1 MIKIF
6 DGICCLKNVGKKR
19 EQQYN
24 KLGIYSINDLLWHI
38 PRGYIDFTSSV
49 LISELK
55 PDELFAVK
63 AMVLSKSA
71 TRLRANLNMYT
82 IRAADGRQEIDIKL
96 FNLFYTFNQ
105 IKIGGEYVFFG
116 RVTKVGRFAEM
127 NLIDYESTL
136 HELRM
141 RPIYRLTAGLSS
153 KIVAL
158 NVAEALTLLQ
168 QVSDYMPLKFCR
180 ELNLAT
186 FEYAMKNMHFPK
198 NKEALKVAGQRLA
211 MDELIMFNIG
221 LLKQRV
227 VNEQTNKVIIK
238 NANLNEFLQTVDFE
252 PTNAQLKVIDKIF
265 GDMKQGKAMNR
276 LVQGD
281 VGCGKTFVA
290 AAAIFAVCKSGFQA
304 AVMVP
309 TELLALQHY
318 NYLDNILKKLGIKV
332 ECICSAKKAKE
343 KRDIALRLQ
352 LGEIDCLVG
361 THALLSD
368 YVEFFNLGLVI
379 TDEQHKFGV
388 KQREKLSNKG
398 QNPHTLVMSA
408 TPIPRTLA
416 MIMYDNLDISV
427 IDEMPKTR
435 IPIKTYLVDS
445 SYRARVYS
453 FIKKELACGHQCYI
467 ICPLIEQDEL
477 EEETSKENKAAIKY
491 AEELKR
497 GAFKDYEVA
506 CIHGKQTSEQKDR
519 IMEEFK
525 QNKLQ
530 VLVST
535 TVIEVGI
542 DIANA
547 TVMLIENAD
556 CFGLAQ
562 LHQLRGRIGRG
573 ALQSYC
579 VLLSDVKTQ
588 KVKERLAFMCRHNNG
603 FEIAEYDL
611 KSRGPG
617 EFLGTKQHGAFNF
630 KTARFMQDINGL
642 LTAKNIAKE
651 ILKADGL
658 LKQERNSYIKTYLE
672 QKLVN
677 N

>member
-1 MIKIF
+1 MMKIF

-55 PDELFAVK
+55 PGELFAVK
-63 AMVLSKSA
+63 AIVLSKSA
-71 TRLRANLNMYT
+71 TKLRANLNMYT
-82 IRAADGRQEIDIKL
+82 IRAADGRREIDIKL

-116 RVTKVGRFAEM
+116 RVTKVGRFTEM
-127 NLIDYESTL
+127 NFMDYESTL

-141 RPIYRLTAGLSS
+141 RPIYSLTAGLSS

-158 NVAEALTLLQ
+158 NVAEALTFLQ
-168 QVSDYMPLKFCR
+168 QVPDFMPLKFCR
-180 ELNLAT
+180 GLNLAT
-186 FEYAMKNMHFPK
+186 FEYAMKNIHFPK
-198 NKEALKVAGQRLA
+198 NKEVLEVAGQRLA
-211 MDELIMFNIG
+211 TDELVMFNIG

-227 VNEQTNKVIIK
+227 ADEQTNKIIIK
-238 NANLNEFLQTVDFE
+238 DVNLNEFLQTVDFE
-252 PTNAQLKVIDKIF
+252 PTNAQLKVIDEIF

-304 AVMVP
+304 AVMAP

-318 NYLDNILKKLGIKV
+318 DYLNNILKKLGIKV
-332 ECICSAKKAKE
+332 ECICGAKKVKE
-343 KRDIALRLQ
+343 KREIALKLH

-427 IDEMPKTR
+427 INEMPKTR

-445 SYRARVYS
+445 SYRARIYS
-453 FIKKELACGHQCYI
+453 FIKKELDCGHQCYI
-467 ICPLIEQDEL
+467 ICPLIEQEEL
-477 EEETSKENKAAIKY
+477 EEATSKASKAAIKY
-491 AEELKR
+491 AEELKK
-497 GAFKDYEVA
+497 GAFKDYTVA
-506 CIHGKQTSEQKDR
+506 CIHGKQTSEKKDE

-525 QNKLQ
+525 QNRVQ

-573 ALQSYC
+573 VLQSYC

-588 KVKERLAFMCRHNNG
+588 KVKERLKFICHHSNG

-630 KTARFMQDINGL
+630 KTARFMQDISGL
-642 LTAKNIAKE
+642 VTAKKIAKE
-651 ILKADGL
+651 ILEADGL
-658 LKQERNSYIKTYLE
+658 LKQEKNNYIKTYLE

>member
-1 MIKIF
+1 MMKIF
-6 DGICCLKNVGKKR
+6 EGICCLKNVGKKR

-55 PDELFAVK
+55 PGELFAVK

-71 TRLRANLNMYT
+71 TKLRANLNMYT
-82 IRAADGRQEIDIKL
+82 IRAADGRREIDIKL

-116 RVTKVGRFAEM
+116 RVTKVGRFTEM
-127 NLIDYESTL
+127 NFMDYESTS

-141 RPIYRLTAGLSS
+141 RPIYSLTAGLSS

-168 QVSDYMPLKFCR
+168 QVPDFMPLKFCR
-180 ELNLAT
+180 GLNLAT
-186 FEYAMKNMHFPK
+186 FEYAMKNIHFPK
-198 NKEALKVAGQRLA
+198 NKEVLEVAGQRLA
-211 MDELIMFNIG
+211 TDELVMFNIG

-227 VNEQTNKVIIK
+227 ADEQTNKIIIK
-238 NANLNEFLQTVDFE
+238 DVNLNEFLQTVDFE
-252 PTNAQLKVIDKIF
+252 PTKAQLKVIDEIF
-265 GDMKQGKAMNR
+265 GDIKQSKAMNR

-304 AVMVP
+304 AVMAP

-318 NYLDNILKKLGIKV
+318 DYLNNILKKLGIKV
-332 ECICSAKKAKE
+332 ECICGAKKVKE
-343 KRDIALRLQ
+343 KREIALKLH

-427 IDEMPKTR
+427 
-435 IPIKTYLVDS
+435 
-445 SYRARVYS
+445 
-453 FIKKELACGHQCYI
+453 
-467 ICPLIEQDEL
+467 
-477 EEETSKENKAAIKY
+477 
-491 AEELKR
+491 
-497 GAFKDYEVA
+497 
-506 CIHGKQTSEQKDR
+506 
-519 IMEEFK
+519 
-525 QNKLQ
+525 
-530 VLVST
+530 
-535 TVIEVGI
+535 
-542 DIANA
+542 
-547 TVMLIENAD
+547 
-556 CFGLAQ
+556 
-562 LHQLRGRIGRG
+562 
-573 ALQSYC
+573 
-579 VLLSDVKTQ
+579 
-588 KVKERLAFMCRHNNG
+588 
-603 FEIAEYDL
+603 
-611 KSRGPG
+611 
-617 EFLGTKQHGAFNF
+617 
-630 KTARFMQDINGL
+630 
-642 LTAKNIAKE
+642 
-651 ILKADGL
+651 
-658 LKQERNSYIKTYLE
+658 
-672 QKLVN
+672 
-677 N
+677 